1 MLLLSQG
8 SLLRYPLC
16 FWFIKA
22 MRKCGEFK
30 ISLPNPR
37 CGKTLNPTTNDRE
50 PMVGGSRRDRG
61 LFKMWGILTVGAW

>member
-50 PMVGGSRRDRG
+50 PMVGGSR
-61 LFKMWGILTVGAW
+61 